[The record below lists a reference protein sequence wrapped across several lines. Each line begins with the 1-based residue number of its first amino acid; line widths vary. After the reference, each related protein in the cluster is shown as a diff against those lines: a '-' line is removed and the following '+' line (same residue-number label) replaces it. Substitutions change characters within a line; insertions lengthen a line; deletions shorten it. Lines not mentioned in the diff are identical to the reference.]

1 MAKCD
6 YCNEDMLESNGC
18 NISQLVLND
27 GKTYDRIAVGDEY
40 DFYYGYED
48 ENLRCHDCN
57 ALMGKYHHSGCDC
70 ERCSRCHEQL
80 ISCEC

>member
-40 DFYYGYED
+40 DFYYG
-48 ENLRCHDCN
+48 
-57 ALMGKYHHSGCDC
+57 
-70 ERCSRCHEQL
+70 
-80 ISCEC
+80 